1 MLSLQSEIDS
11 LCAVSHELL
20 HLGLDGEP
28 IYSDRFRQLNTD
40 VYHRCEHLFGSHGRT
55 LEEEAS
61 LCIALLT
68 GYNATIYNHGD
79 KEDKIQSVLN
89 RSWDI
94 LDTLPVSLLKCRL
107 LVACYA
113 EVFDEELAAE
123 ANVAVNAKTP
133 DNSTEQG
140 EKEITEST
148 SPFIIGK
155 KVSISPLARK
165 SLQ

>member
-40 VYHRCEHLFGSHGRT
+40 VYRQCEQLVTLHGNT
-55 LEEEAS
+55 IEEEAS

-79 KEDKIQSVLN
+79 KEEKIQSVLD
-89 RSWDI
+89 RCWAIIDKLS
-94 LDTLPVSLLKCRL
+94 TSLLKCQL

-113 EVFDEELAAE
+113 EVFDEELAKE
-123 ANVAVNAKTP
+123 AHEILDSWKSRKLSEEETEALERLVNL
-133 DNSTEQG
+133 
-140 EKEITEST
+140 EKNPYPYMNEE
-148 SPFIIGK
+148 
-155 KVSISPLARK
+155 
-165 SLQ
+165 